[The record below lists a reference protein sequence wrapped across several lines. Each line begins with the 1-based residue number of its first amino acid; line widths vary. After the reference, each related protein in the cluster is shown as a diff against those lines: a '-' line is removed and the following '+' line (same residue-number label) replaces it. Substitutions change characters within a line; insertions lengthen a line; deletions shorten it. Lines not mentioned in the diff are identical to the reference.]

1 MPRNGTKN
9 LKPLNQRTKEEQRKI
24 AIQGGIASGKARQE
38 KRDRLKTMREY
49 AQIMCEHGISV
60 MLPNGDKEETTLLG
74 AIVLAQIKKAAQEG
88 DTRSA
93 QFIADLLGEN
103 QKNINIKSDGFSII
117 VNDEKFAKQID
128 DALD

>member
-1 MPRNGTKN
+1 MRS
-9 LKPLNQRTKEEQRKI
+9 KEEAK
-24 AIQGGIASGKARQE
+24 ALSAKGGRNSGKARRE
-38 KRDRLKTMREY
+38 KRERLKTMREY
-49 AQIMCEHGISV
+49 AQIMCEHGIDV

-117 VNDEKFAKQID
+117 VNDEKFAKQIN